1 MTDINPWLDANLHLV
16 SQQKTMLA
24 DERAAQAE
32 RVAQA
37 EARDDARHQLTLR
50 AMLVSAQLSHFITI
64 SDDEID
70 EAIDR
75 ADRVLNKLRA

>member
-1 MTDINPWLDANLHLV
+1 MTDNNPWLDANLHLV
-16 SQQKTMLA
+16 SQQKAMLA

-37 EARDDARHQLTLR
+37 EARDDARQQLTLR